1 MVLKNKKTVVVAMS
15 GGVDSSVAAALLVQ
29 EGYRVIGV
37 TMKLW
42 DFTTVGGNL
51 NRESSCCSLDS
62 INDARMVCHQL
73 GIPHYV
79 MDFSEGFHKTIVRN
93 FIDEY
98 MKGRTPNPCVLCNT
112 FVKWQMLLERAK
124 TLGADYLATGHYAR
138 IVRDEYSGRHL
149 LLRSTNRAKDQSYA
163 LWGLNQAALSRTLF
177 PLGNLKK
184 EEVRQIAEKLGLRTA
199 QKSESQEICF
209 IPDNDYRR
217 FLREQ
222 VSDIREGEIVT
233 TDGEVVGTHSGY
245 PFFTI
250 GQRRGIGVGL
260 GRPMYVVEVDPETNR
275 VIIGEKEKLEVHGL
289 IARGI
294 NLIRYSRI
302 EEPLSAQIKIRYN
315 DPGAAG
321 TVVQS
326 GADEIRVEFARPR
339 RAVTPGQSVVFYQ
352 ADYVVG
358 GGIIEKALREGA

>member
-1 MVLKNKKTVVVAMS
+1 MS

-42 DFTTVGGNL
+42 DFATVGGNL

-79 MDFSEGFHKTIVRN
+79 MDFSEGFHKTIVQN
-93 FIDEY
+93 FVDEY

-138 IVRDEYSGRHL
+138 VRQEEDSGRYV

-163 LWGLNQAALSRTLF
+163 LWGLTQAALSHTLF
-177 PLGNLKK
+177 PLGSLRK
-184 EEVRQIAEKLGLRTA
+184 EEVRQIAQRLSLRTA

-217 FLREQ
+217 FLRER
-222 VSDIREGEIVT
+222 VADIREGEIVT
-233 TDGEVVGTHSGY
+233 TDGEVVGRHAGY

-260 GRPMYVVEVDPETNR
+260 GKPMYVVEVDARKNR
-275 VIIGEKEKLEVHGL
+275 VIIGEKDKLEAHGL
-289 IARGI
+289 VARRI
-294 NLIRYSRI
+294 NLILYSRI
-302 EEPLSAQIKIRYN
+302 EKPLSARVKIRYN

-326 GADEIRVEFARPR
+326 AADEIRVEFDRPR

-352 ADYVVG
+352 DDYVVG
-358 GGIIEKALREGA
+358 GGIIEKALREGE